1 VGEVVR
7 LSARLLGLLRDYRR
21 PMALAIGCGLLYTL
35 LSLVPPLV
43 VREVIRR
50 LVGAGGSAEA
60 LGGLALTLAAVA
72 LLRGAAR
79 YTEAL
84 TSHVVAY
91 RVLHDLSV
99 AVYAHLQRL
108 GHRFFADRRSG
119 ELATRVVVDA
129 AEIEAFI
136 AHAITQATQALL
148 VPLAM
153 IAVLLYLNWQLA
165 LIALAPLPLAAWLSI
180 VFWPPARRT
189 WQRVRAQLG
198 ELSATVQES
207 IAGVAVIK
215 AFNREPERLAVVER
229 QSARFRDEIIAAN
242 HWTLLPTS
250 SLEALAGLGVALVI
264 WQGGARAFG
273 GELAAADLFVFV
285 FYVAQIY
292 QPLLHLTTLNEAVQ
306 NALAA
311 AERVFGILDAEPDV
325 VDRPGVRE
333 PDRISWSVAYREVV
347 FGYDRALPPVLSG
360 LSFWVDEGETV
371 ALVGMTG
378 SGKSTTVS
386 LLPRFHD
393 VWDGALQL
401 GGHDLRDL
409 PLRFVRRNV
418 AMVLQDV
425 FLFHGTV
432 RENLAF
438 ARPDASEAE
447 IIAAARAA
455 NAHAFILLLPG
466 GYDAR
471 IGERGVR
478 LSGGEKQRLSIAR
491 ALLKDAPILVLDE
504 ATSSVDAETE
514 GLIQEA
520 LARLTINRTTLVIA
534 HRLST
539 IRSADRIVVLHDG
552 RAAEVGRH
560 DELMALGGLYAAME
574 RAHRTS
580 RQWTVPGQTGGIV
593 GTAPADDPA
602 APT

>member
-1 VGEVVR
+1 VGELLR
-7 LSARLLGLLRDYRR
+7 LSWRLLGLLRGYRR
-21 PMALAIGCGLLYTL
+21 RMALAVACGLAYTL

-50 LVGAGGSAEA
+50 LIDGTGSPSA
-60 LGGLALTLAAVA
+60 LGGLAVLLALVA

-84 TSHVVAY
+84 ISHVVAY

-99 AVYAHLQRL
+99 GVYAHLQRL
-108 GHRFFADRRSG
+108 GHRFFADRRSA

-129 AEIEAFI
+129 AEIEAFV

-153 IAVLLYLNWQLA
+153 IAVLFFLNPQLA
-165 LIALAPLPLAAWLSI
+165 LIALAPLPFAAWLSI

-189 WQRVRAQLG
+189 WQSVRAQLG

-207 IAGVAVIK
+207 IAGVAIIK
-215 AFNREPERLAVVER
+215 AFNREPERLALVER
-229 QSARFRDEIIAAN
+229 QSARFRDAIIAAN

-250 SLEALAGLGVALVI
+250 SLEVLAGLGVALVI

-273 GELAAADLFVFV
+273 GQLAAADLFVFV
-285 FYVAQIY
+285 FYVSQIY

-311 AERVFGILDAEPDV
+311 AERVFAIVDAAPDV
-325 VDRPGVRE
+325 VDRPSARE
-333 PDRISWSVAYREVV
+333 PELIRWAVAYEGVA
-347 FGYDRALPPVLSG
+347 FGYDRALPPVLRG
-360 LSFWVDEGETV
+360 LSFRVDEGETV

-378 SGKSTTVS
+378 SGKSTTVA

-393 VWDGALQL
+393 VWDGALRI
-401 GGHDLRDL
+401 GRHDVRDL
-409 PLRFVRRNV
+409 PLRFVRQHV

-432 RENLAF
+432 RENLWF
-438 ARPDASEAE
+438 ARPGASEDE
-447 IIAAARAA
+447 IVAAARAA
-455 NAHAFILLLPG
+455 NAHEFILQLPG

-478 LSGGEKQRLSIAR
+478 LSGGERQRLSIAR

-520 LARLTINRTTLVIA
+520 LARLTLNRTTIVIA

-560 DELMALGGLYAAME
+560 DELMALDGLYAAME

-580 RQWTVPGQTGGIV
+580 RQWTVPGQTGRLL
-593 GTAPADDPA
+593 A
-602 APT
+602 AEDNAR